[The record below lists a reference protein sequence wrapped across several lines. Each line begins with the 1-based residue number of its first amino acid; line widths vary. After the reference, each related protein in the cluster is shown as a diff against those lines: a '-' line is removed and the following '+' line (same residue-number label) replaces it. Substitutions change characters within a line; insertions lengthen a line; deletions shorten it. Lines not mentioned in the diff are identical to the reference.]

1 MNFNKILI
9 AVDDSP
15 IAEKVASKGCEL
27 GQQLNAEIAIISV
40 ADTTLLMTE
49 GSITPNEMAKII
61 KSDLIKSQQ
70 ILVDR
75 VFKDTK
81 VWTFVE
87 EGKPYEII
95 LKVANEWGA
104 DLLVIG
110 THGRTGISHLL
121 LGSVSEHVVRHTSIP
136 VLVIPSK

>member
-1 MNFNKILI
+1 MNIKKILI
-9 AVDDSP
+9 ALDDSL
-15 IAEKVASKGCEL
+15 IAEKVALKGCEL
-27 GQQLNAEIAIISV
+27 GQQLTAEIAVISV
-40 ADTTLLMTE
+40 ADTTFLMTE

-61 KSDLIKSQQ
+61 KSDLIISQQ
-70 ILVDR
+70 ILVDK

-81 VWTFVE
+81 VWNFVE

-104 DLLVIG
+104 DLIVIG

-136 VLVIPSK
+136 VLVIPTK